1 MLLIQKMPYLFFRNF
16 ALACIIMFAINHSLA
31 QESERLEENFE
42 NAENV
47 KKKGLNGAQRSLSL
61 N

>member
-42 NAENV
+42 NAENA
-47 KKKGLNGAQRSLSL
+47 KKKKA
-61 N
+61 